1 MKKNGT
7 TTLNCQLPEI
17 KSSNR
22 ISKSITNEKNGELVK
37 KIMDKNIIKYQ
48 RSIDIIN
55 HIKNWS
61 RNVSINFKK
70 KKSSTSK
77 EDNIITNKFSSIIN
91 NINGKHNSDYNNLT
105 LNFTLKENKL
115 EHDLNKNNYGTTSNL
130 IKLNKGKNSILNNS
144 NIFQRT
150 ILNSIGDV
158 KSLNE
163 KNEYNSNKKYININT
178 NRYMNSLSDH
188 NTPNLIKQKNI
199 FGQGGINIG
208 KINLIKT
215 FTKDNLI
222 NSDYINSR
230 LDKNLNERNSCNVNL
245 NNNRKFKLFLMD
257 NESTHNIAFSNNN
270 LKEVNL
276 EKDGK
281 KIKKNYFIGQKAKL
295 GKNSIINNIKYKLI
309 VPGMINSS
317 TNNKKL
323 SFKSLEDDKKSININ
338 NQTLLKDLRN
348 HLNLNNVNNFIMILK
363 QHIII
368 ENEFNNIIEKASNQN
383 DNNDKV
389 NLLKTLINQL
399 NIFFNQLNDISFE
412 INIFLDKQYNSLLQ
426 KIIELIIF
434 FHCLIFIKVSLY
446 DINSFI
452 LNIKINSIDIL
463 NNISFCFYNIF
474 QKYILADLKKNKY
487 NDLSFIDSLNN
498 LYTINPKYN
507 MKSTLSNSEV
517 FSILQKN
524 YNKCVEQLIKK
535 INNNNTFIKEI
546 LNSIKILLLDIN
558 KKDIL
563 YYIDICLNNILYT
576 LLNKNIQK
584 AIFNSNYTKN
594 SLVSNSVPYLPPLE
608 NSKYKYTVVLD
619 MDETLGHLI
628 YNEIKVKDFC
638 NYGYLIE
645 NDKNNFNKISD
656 NKEKLKV
663 GIFLIR
669 PFAKFF
675 LEELNNLCYEIV
687 IFTAGTKEYCD
698 KILDI
703 FDINNNLIKY
713 RLYRSHISLRNI
725 NNDVK
730 DLSLLGRDLNKII
743 MIDNLPENYKLQQ
756 DNGLPINSWTG
767 DLNDTSLKDL
777 LPIMKYI
784 VEQNVTDVRDII
796 RKVKIQL
803 INNSKIKYYDYGKI
817 NLKF

>member
-163 KNEYNSNKKYININT
+163 KNEYNSNKKNININT

-389 NLLKTLINQL
+389 NLMKTLINQL

-426 KIIELIIF
+426 KII
-434 FHCLIFIKVSLY
+434 
-446 DINSFI
+446 
-452 LNIKINSIDIL
+452 
-463 NNISFCFYNIF
+463 
-474 QKYILADLKKNKY
+474 
-487 NDLSFIDSLNN
+487 
-498 LYTINPKYN
+498 
-507 MKSTLSNSEV
+507 
-517 FSILQKN
+517 
-524 YNKCVEQLIKK
+524 
-535 INNNNTFIKEI
+535 
-546 LNSIKILLLDIN
+546 
-558 KKDIL
+558 
-563 YYIDICLNNILYT
+563 
-576 LLNKNIQK
+576 
-584 AIFNSNYTKN
+584 
-594 SLVSNSVPYLPPLE
+594 
-608 NSKYKYTVVLD
+608 
-619 MDETLGHLI
+619 
-628 YNEIKVKDFC
+628 
-638 NYGYLIE
+638 
-645 NDKNNFNKISD
+645 
-656 NKEKLKV
+656 
-663 GIFLIR
+663 
-669 PFAKFF
+669 
-675 LEELNNLCYEIV
+675 
-687 IFTAGTKEYCD
+687 
-698 KILDI
+698 
-703 FDINNNLIKY
+703 
-713 RLYRSHISLRNI
+713 
-725 NNDVK
+725 
-730 DLSLLGRDLNKII
+730 
-743 MIDNLPENYKLQQ
+743 
-756 DNGLPINSWTG
+756 
-767 DLNDTSLKDL
+767 
-777 LPIMKYI
+777 
-784 VEQNVTDVRDII
+784 
-796 RKVKIQL
+796 
-803 INNSKIKYYDYGKI
+803 
-817 NLKF
+817 